1 MTGCVVIGCDN
12 AAVPMKD
19 ILKRSIEEMGIAVED
34 MGVSSE
40 ADQLPYALTAKAV
53 CDRIIDSG
61 YEKRGV
67 LICGTGIGMCMTAN
81 KFKGIRAA
89 VGHDIFSAQRS
100 VLSNNGNVI
109 CFGARVIGPELAKT
123 ILREWLK
130 LDYIDG
136 PSTPKIKV
144 IFRKKIRQMQ
154 KKLYIGTNTKM
165 YKTIR
170 QTVAFLDR
178 LGSLTRDIDRSLLEL
193 FVMPSYTAL
202 DASAGTA
209 HAWDITLGAQNMNWE
224 DEGQFTGEVSP
235 LMLEETGV
243 RVVCIGHSE
252 RRHVFGEDDEAE
264 NRKVLAA
271 LRHHITPLLCVGET
285 DGQKGLG
292 IQDEILRNQ
301 LKAGLRDTTPEQAR
315 GIWIAYEPVWA
326 IGVRG
331 TPAGVRYAGQMHT
344 VIRQTLREIY
354 GREAGDGIPIL
365 YGGSVNNMNARELIQ
380 AQDVDGLFIGRSAWD
395 ADNFSRIIHDLVD
408 ICTIKKN
415 GGKLYEKKD

>member
-123 ILREWLK
+123 ILREWPK

-144 IFRKKIRQMQ
+144 ITSLETANFR
-154 KKLYIGTNTKM
+154 
-165 YKTIR
+165 
-170 QTVAFLDR
+170 
-178 LGSLTRDIDRSLLEL
+178 
-193 FVMPSYTAL
+193 
-202 DASAGTA
+202 
-209 HAWDITLGAQNMNWE
+209 
-224 DEGQFTGEVSP
+224 
-235 LMLEETGV
+235 
-243 RVVCIGHSE
+243 
-252 RRHVFGEDDEAE
+252 
-264 NRKVLAA
+264 
-271 LRHHITPLLCVGET
+271 
-285 DGQKGLG
+285 
-292 IQDEILRNQ
+292 
-301 LKAGLRDTTPEQAR
+301 
-315 GIWIAYEPVWA
+315 
-326 IGVRG
+326 
-331 TPAGVRYAGQMHT
+331 
-344 VIRQTLREIY
+344 
-354 GREAGDGIPIL
+354 
-365 YGGSVNNMNARELIQ
+365 
-380 AQDVDGLFIGRSAWD
+380 
-395 ADNFSRIIHDLVD
+395 
-408 ICTIKKN
+408 
-415 GGKLYEKKD
+415 